1 MVEINTK
8 LDGYKTY
15 LLGIAALV
23 LVCIAH
29 TTGDD
34 ATQWMDL
41 ARDGSI
47 PAMLMALRHG
57 TKKA

>member
-1 MVEINTK
+1 MIEMTTK

-15 LLGIAALV
+15 ILGIAALV

-29 TTGDD
+29 MAGDD
-34 ATQWMDL
+34 ATQWMAL

-57 TKKA
+57 TK